1 VARNLDAIDDL
12 NQEQRGNMKSL
23 SAASAAMGLCA
34 LLLAPDVFAYQ
45 PLCSNS
51 PENPTLILGLLGGAA
66 ASYPVLRDRARS
78 WLKRKSASRS
88 TPESQA

>member
-1 VARNLDAIDDL
+1 VQLEDAARNHRCATGSESRTSWRLATSTRSTIL
-12 NQEQRGNMKSL
+12 IKSKGENMKSL

-51 PENPTLILGLLGGAA
+51 PENPTCAIYL
-66 ASYPVLRDRARS
+66 ARS
-78 WLKRKSASRS
+78 
-88 TPESQA
+88 T